1 MERML
6 VIEDDRALYKPLQH
20 VFEADGFSLDF
31 RQKLEADSENPRHF
45 KTVHGAR
52 YKFVP

>member
-6 VIEDDRALYKPLQH
+6 VIEDDRSLYEPLRH

-31 RQKLEADSENPRHF
+31 AED
-45 KTVHGAR
+45 GAAGIDAFR
-52 YKFVP
+52 